1 MNEKPKLQLSDLSIL
16 ENAIRV
22 AAERGAF
29 RANEFSI
36 VGPAYDRLREF
47 LNPAEEQIDG
57 GNTNDDQQG
66 ENK

>member
-1 MNEKPKLQLSDLSIL
+1 MSEKPKLQLSDLGIL

-47 LNPAEEQIDG
+47 LNPVEEQINGD
-57 GNTNDDQQG
+57 NTDDQQG
-66 ENK
+66 EKK